1 MRIRSFHS
9 ILDDCLDAM
18 QRGESVDGCLSRY
31 PRQADR
37 LRPLL
42 QLAERVRRTRPVTPR
57 PWAQATSWNLVRRH
71 ASDMRAGK
79 RRHLTDAGHGIG
91 WVRPAAVAAAL
102 LAALALGTGGTALAA
117 QNALPNS
124 PLYRV
129 KLATEDVRLWF
140 VFDDKHKADIL
151 LAQSNERTSEILAMV
166 SKGEPVPEN
175 VLSTLSDRNG
185 RAAEILAGQSDAG
198 ELSEKLRYQTEAQ
211 ERLLLALWP
220 DVEESAQG
228 EYAQAVADIH
238 NIRLSRGGALVA
250 AVDPEELSAGVVN
263 ISGVAQ
269 KVSDGAW
276 SVGGVEVRIDDKTID
291 SSQLESG
298 VTGDFIVA
306 RSSNG
311 RLHVLSFTNVKPD
324 QSPAQAV

>member
-175 VLSTLSDRNG
+175 VLSTL
-185 RAAEILAGQSDAG
+185 
-198 ELSEKLRYQTEAQ
+198 
-211 ERLLLALWP
+211 
-220 DVEESAQG
+220 
-228 EYAQAVADIH
+228 
-238 NIRLSRGGALVA
+238 
-250 AVDPEELSAGVVN
+250 
-263 ISGVAQ
+263 
-269 KVSDGAW
+269 
-276 SVGGVEVRIDDKTID
+276 
-291 SSQLESG
+291 
-298 VTGDFIVA
+298 
-306 RSSNG
+306 
-311 RLHVLSFTNVKPD
+311 
-324 QSPAQAV
+324 